1 MLAMFG
7 ALTQPQGQQTI
18 PDAPRPQVSLPTTV
32 TPGQGTTSS
41 SGTDAAQNGAGVP
54 SGAAPAAGG
63 TASAPPAG
71 APGAGAPPATGDQ
84 TPTYEPTQGQGAD
97 AVYKLRGQGVDEV
110 DIPFT
115 VKDSKGRLVPGLK
128 ARDIQVYE
136 NNVLQH
142 IDIFTDDPLPLS
154 VALVVDQSMTP
165 DQMDKVNT
173 ALGALQDAFTKY
185 DEVAVYTYN
194 KHVNEMT
201 TFTSAAS
208 ARLTQAI
215 EGSKGGGR
223 EAMMA
228 GSLSGPLSQNTNI
241 NNQSFDPNTRPDR
254 GGVGPGIQLSPERE
268 IHPLNDAI
276 LEAAT
281 ALSTR
286 PIKTRRVIYVISNGN
301 EYGSTAKTSEVEKY
315 LLTNGIE
322 LDGTLVGDNAMWGLG
337 TLDKMHLPLMM
348 RDNVLIAYQ
357 KATGGQIDSEFR
369 EKAIE
374 QSFARVAGEAR
385 NRYTVVY
392 RTHEPFVDGKYR
404 KVEIKVLYP
413 NLTVLARGGY
423 WPSAMEI
430 QQRPAVAP
438 TK

>member
-1 MLAMFG
+1 MLAIFG
-7 ALTQPQGQQTI
+7 ALTLPQGQQTIAQQAI
-18 PDAPRPQVSLPTTV
+18 PDAPRPQVSLPTTTV
-32 TPGQGTTSS
+32 TPGQGASS
-41 SGTDAAQNGAGVP
+41 SETDAAPEVAAPAEAAPP
-54 SGAAPAAGG
+54 SGAAG
-63 TASAPPAG
+63 
-71 APGAGAPPATGDQ
+71 GAPPAAGNQ
-84 TPTYEPTQGQGAD
+84 QPTYEPAQGQGAE
-97 AVYKLRGQGVDEV
+97 AIYKIKGTGVDEV

-142 IDIFTDDPLPLS
+142 IDVFTDDPLPLS

-165 DQMDKVNT
+165 DQMDKVNA
-173 ALGALQDAFTKY
+173 ALGALQGAFTKY
-185 DEVAVYTYN
+185 DEVAVFTYN

-201 TFTSAAS
+201 TFTGAAS
-208 ARLTQAI
+208 PRLTQAI

-223 EAMMA
+223 DAMMA
-228 GSLSGPLSQNTNI
+228 GSLSGPLSQNTVI
-241 NNQSFDPNTRPDR
+241 NNSNFDPNTRSDR

-276 LEAAT
+276 LEAAV

-301 EYGSTAKTSEVEKY
+301 DYGSTAKTGEVEKY

-322 LDGTLVGDNAMWGLG
+322 VDGTLVGDTALWGLG
-337 TLDKMHLPLMM
+337 TLDKIHLPLMM
-348 RDNVLIAYQ
+348 RDNVLVTYQ
-357 KATGGQIDSEFR
+357 RATGGQIDSEFR
-369 EKAIE
+369 EKEIE

-423 WPSAMEI
+423 WPSAMEMR
-430 QQRPAVAP
+430 QQPAVAP
-438 TK
+438 PN